1 MATPPRVL
9 FVCQS
14 NKGKSQMAE
23 ALMNLHAQGRVVA
36 SSAGTKAAVGS
47 SVNTESAASLAEL
60 GADMSTGYPK
70 YASEQELQEADRIV
84 VVGSAAQLEG
94 VGPEIEAKT
103 ERWETDEPSLRGIE
117 GAERM
122 NLIRDDI
129 NQRVLALLDEL
140 TR

>member
-14 NKGKSQMAE
+14 NKGKSQMAQ
-23 ALMNLHAQGRVVA
+23 ALMNLHAQGQVVA
-36 SSAGTKAAVGS
+36 TSAGTQAAVGGA
-47 SVNTESAASLAEL
+47 VNAESAESLAEL

-70 YASEQELQEADRIV
+70 YASEQELQEADRIII
-84 VVGSAAQLEG
+84 VGTATHLEG
-94 VGPEIEAKT
+94 VSPEIEAKT

-122 NLIRDDI
+122 KLIRDDI

-140 TR
+140 TG